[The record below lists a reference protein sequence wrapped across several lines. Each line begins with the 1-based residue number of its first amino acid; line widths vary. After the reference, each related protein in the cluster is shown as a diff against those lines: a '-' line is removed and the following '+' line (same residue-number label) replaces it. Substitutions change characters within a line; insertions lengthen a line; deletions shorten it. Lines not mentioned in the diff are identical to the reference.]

1 MLNSPFLAT
10 FQGKEL
16 VVILTPCFLFF
27 LLLRLSVQANG
38 FLFIHYFTVY

>member
-16 VVILTPCFLFF
+16 VVIFTPCFLFF
-27 LLLRLSVQANG
+27 LLRLSVQANG
-38 FLFIHYFTVY
+38 FLFIHYFTIY